1 MGFAL
6 LRVAL
11 LFGAA
16 AATAALVSLAAGVGF
31 SLALTP
37 QLSAL
42 YFIPVN
48 VLCLWL
54 LRRNL
59 HARGSSLRSLADYDG
74 ARLGEDVLKGLL
86 WLVVLFVPFII
97 AINLTMLVLFGPA
110 GMLAA
115 YETVFAPDPAAS
127 VAFAPWFAWTSAIL
141 VALVFPLTNAPTEE
155 LVYRGHA
162 QAGLLRAGRPAA
174 LAMLLPA
181 AAFGLQHVLL
191 APSAAGMLVYAVGFF
206 SWGAVAGLIYLR
218 SGRLMP
224 LILAHLITNGLTS
237 LAPLAFLLAGVSTS

>member
-1 MGFAL
+1 M

-162 QAGLLRAGRPAA
+162 QAGLLRTGRPAA

-191 APSAAGMLVYAVGFF
+191 APSTAGMLVYAVGFF

-224 LILAHLITNGLTS
+224 LILAHLITNALTS